1 MSVTL
6 ITFFLLLFTFLAIGL
21 SSLLVSQRS
30 VDDYLIGGRQMGP
43 WLSALSA
50 ASTNCSGFM
59 FIGLIGLSYVQG
71 IYAFWFFIG
80 IVLGSFLAWTFW
92 VPRLQKKSADYGILT
107 YLQFL
112 FQPRSSASHLN
123 AHTLQAL
130 LQWLA
135 GGLTL
140 FFLGLYA
147 AAQLKAGTK
156 ALSSLFDLPAYAG
169 ILMSGVIIW
178 LYCLAGGYRASV
190 WSDAAQ
196 AVIMWVAM
204 ALLAWSALSHLGGW
218 DGLIQTLNSQNPH
231 LTSLFPQGSIFASW
245 MTGFKWMCVG
255 LGCAGQPHIMIR
267 VIALKDE
274 HQVPKTRALFFGYYL
289 SFVAISILVGVC
301 SRALLPDQ
309 VGGFD
314 AELALPKL
322 ASQLLPPALI
332 GVILA
337 GVFAS
342 TISTADSQVLA
353 CSAVITQDLESY
365 ATSETTDG
373 LEAKPTLNE
382 TAYRTQ
388 KRATTFV
395 ILGVMGSALIAPSS
409 VFTLV
414 ILSWSVLAAIFV
426 PILTLRITDQPHSA
440 YHLLWM
446 LCGALLAFCF
456 CKWNEASWSQNEVLW
471 AWIGSWACWKL
482 SNVLR
487 PHTADH

>member
-1 MSVTL
+1 MKQGSDMSVTL
-6 ITFFLLLFTFLAIGL
+6 ITFSIVLFSFLAIGL

-80 IVLGSFLAWTFW
+80 IILGSLFAWSYW
-92 VPRLQKKSADYGILT
+92 IPRLQKQSAQRKSLT

-112 FQPRSSASHLN
+112 FQSRSHNQASHQ
-123 AHTLQAL
+123 LQKVI
-130 LQWLA
+130 QWFA

-156 ALSSLFDLPAYAG
+156 ALYSLFELPAYIG
-169 ILMSGVIIW
+169 ILMSGVMIW

-196 AVIMWVAM
+196 SIVMWIAM
-204 ALLAWSALSHLGGW
+204 FLLAWSALSQLGGW
-218 DGLIQTLNSQNPH
+218 EGLLSALDSQDGK
-231 LTSLFPQGSIFASW
+231 LTSLFPYESSYESW
-245 MTGFKWMCVG
+245 FTGFKWTCVG
-255 LGCAGQPHIMIR
+255 LGCAGQPHIMVR

-274 HQVPKTRALFFGYYL
+274 QQLPKTRVIFFAYYL
-289 SFVAISILVGVC
+289 SFVAISILVGIC
-301 SRALLPDQ
+301 ARALLTDPIG
-309 VGGFD
+309 VFD

-322 ASQLLPPALI
+322 ASQLLTPALI
-332 GVILA
+332 GVVLA

-353 CSAVITQDLESY
+353 CSAVITQDL
-365 ATSETTDG
+365 
-373 LEAKPTLNE
+373 KPYDIQHGKNT
-382 TAYRTQ
+382 YFKQ
-388 KRATTFV
+388 KVATTLV
-395 ILGVMGSALIAPSS
+395 IVGVMASALIAPSN

-414 ILSWSVLAAIFV
+414 ILSWSVLAAVFI
-426 PILTLRITDQPHSA
+426 PILTLRVCEQELLAWQVLGLMFVSLLIFFLCKWSIHPLTHNE
-440 YHLLWM
+440 LLWTW
-446 LCGALLAFCF
+446 LGTGIF
-456 CKWNEASWSQNEVLW
+456 
-471 AWIGSWACWKL
+471 WKL
-482 SNVLR
+482 S
-487 PHTADH
+487 TAYIGNGKNSDQSN